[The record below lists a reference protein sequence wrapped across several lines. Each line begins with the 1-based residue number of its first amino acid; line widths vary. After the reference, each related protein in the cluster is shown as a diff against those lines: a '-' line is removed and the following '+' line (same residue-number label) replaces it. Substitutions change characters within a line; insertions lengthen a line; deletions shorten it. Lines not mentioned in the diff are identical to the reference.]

1 MRIKVWL
8 SACLVFFTTGV
19 FAQND
24 TIQATIV
31 LIGDAGELTNGRHPV
46 VEAAKK
52 TVKMDEKTTIL
63 YLGDNLYKTGL
74 PDDAVPNFAIAKAP
88 LDSQIHITRGN
99 TKTKVYFIPGN
110 HDWANGG
117 KNGYESILRVQ
128 SYIDILGNEL
138 VKMLPRDGCPG
149 PVEIEVNDDVTMILM
164 DSQWWLHE
172 EDKPGVESDCPFK
185 TEAEILT
192 ELDEILAK
200 NSRKMILFA
209 THHPFRSYGPHGGYF
224 TLKQHIFPLTDA
236 KPNLYIP
243 LPVLGSA
250 YPLTR
255 AVFGTAQDLQHPL
268 YQNMINDV
276 EEVIKGHPNVIYAAG
291 HEHGLQ
297 LIQDSGYNFIVSGGG
312 CKMSRVSKS
321 RNTKFAEE
329 STGFATLQVSV
340 NKNVRI
346 TFYEVHG
353 DSIKNVYSENILDFS
368 KVPELPKDTLREV
381 DFVYKDTVVIS
392 ASDQYKKLPGKFGRF
407 ILGNNYRN
415 VWNEPVTFKIFNIN
429 KEQGG
434 FKIKSLGGGKQT
446 KSLKLEDK
454 NGKEWS
460 LRTIEKDPEM
470 ALPVNL
476 RSTLAKDVVSD
487 VISASDPYAPL
498 AVAVLAK
505 AAGIPAAAPRY
516 FFVPD
521 DPSLGYYR
529 PLFANKV
536 VTLEDRD
543 PVADNDTKSTNKIQN
558 KLYEDIDDKIDQP
571 AVLNARLLDIL
582 IADFDRHADQW
593 KWGTKDTGK
602 GKLYYPV
609 PRDRDQAFFKSDGL
623 LVGYLSRRRMAYLKG
638 FTPRIKKINEFSFAA
653 RDFDRTFLNA
663 INEKKWK
670 EVADSFVV
678 KITDDVIVEAANA
691 YPREIK
697 PMRTQKVIKTL
708 KSRREQLVKE
718 SLKYYRFI
726 SRDVNINGS
735 NQSEFFHLSNDSGRL
750 NVKVYKI
757 SKKDRDTTSLIYNR
771 SFEKK
776 VTDELRIYGLNGDD
790 KFYIDNDVSSRIKVR
805 IIGGKGT
812 DTFNIAGNNRT
823 HIYDLSTENNMVLQD
838 RRVNNHFSSDVNV
851 NSFNDSRYQ
860 YDRVHIPR
868 VNAGFNAEDGI
879 LLGVGL
885 WVRRFGFRKNPYAYD
900 HKFGFLIAP
909 SRDAAYQFKYHGEL
923 NQLFNNKDVVLNAEF
938 VNPTLNSFFGIGN
951 RTEFDKDKG
960 VDYYRVRYKY
970 VSGDALIRVR
980 PTSFMNLSAGPS
992 FYHYWND
999 YSDNDNKILAN
1010 IASNNIQDSLQI
1022 FSNKIYTGFRVKMDI
1037 DYTNS
1042 EVFPTRG
1049 LRWITDFS
1057 QLYGMNDQSLT
1068 VGKIT
1073 TDMTIYA
1080 KVSDLSKFSSV
1091 LRVGAGHIF
1100 NDRYDYF
1107 QAVNLGA
1114 NNFLRGFRKNRFS
1127 GRTMF
1132 YAGTDLKYSLF
1143 RAKSKLLAG
1152 DVGAI
1157 GFYELGRVW
1166 AKNTDNGSFHHSYGG
1181 GFYFAP
1187 FDLILLSATIGIS
1200 DENALFNFTLGTRF
1214 NLTF

>member
-1 MRIKVWL
+1 MRIKARL
-8 SACLVFFTTGV
+8 SFLLLILFTKIY
-19 FAQND
+19 AQD
-24 TIQATIV
+24 SIQATIL
-31 LIGDAGELTNGRHPV
+31 LIGDAGALTNGRHPV
-46 VEAAKK
+46 VDAAKK
-52 TVKMDEKTTIL
+52 TVKMDEKTTVL

-74 PDDAVPNFAIAKAP
+74 PDDAVPNFAVAKAP

-117 KNGYESILRVQ
+117 KNGYQSILRVQ
-128 SYIDILGNEL
+128 SYIDILGNSL
-138 VKMLPRDGCPG
+138 VKMLPRDGCAG
-149 PVEIEVNDDVTMILM
+149 PEEVKINDDVTLVMM

-185 TEAEILT
+185 TKAEMLT
-192 ELDEILAK
+192 ELDEILSK
-200 NSRKMILFA
+200 NSKKLVLFA
-209 THHPFRSYGPHGGYF
+209 THHPFKSYGPHGGYF
-224 TLKQHIFPLTDA
+224 TLKQHIFPFTDA
-236 KPNLYIP
+236 RPNLYIP
-243 LPVLGSA
+243 LPVLGSV

-268 YQNMINDV
+268 YQTMIHDIS
-276 EEVIKGHPNVIYAAG
+276 EVIKGHPNVVYVAG

-297 LIQDSGYNFIVSGGG
+297 MIQDSSYNYIVSGGG

-321 RNTKFAEE
+321 KNTKYAKE
-329 STGFATLQVSV
+329 STGFVTLQVSK
-340 NKNVRI
+340 NKTVTAN
-346 TFYEVHG
+346 FYEVDG
-353 DSIKNVYSENILDFS
+353 DSVKKAYTQNILDFS

-381 DFVYKDTVVIS
+381 EFVYKDTVVIS
-392 ASDQYKKLPGKFGRF
+392 ASDQYKKPMTKFARW
-407 ILGNNYRN
+407 ILGENYRST
-415 VWNEPVTFKIFNIN
+415 WNQPVTFKIFNIN

-460 LRTIEKDPEM
+460 IRTIEKDPEM

-476 RSTLAKDVVSD
+476 RSTLAQDVVSD

-498 AVAVLAK
+498 PVAVLAK

-543 PVADNDTKSTNKIQN
+543 PVPDADTKSTNKILN
-558 KLYEDIDDKIDQP
+558 KLYEDNDDKIDQP

-623 LVGYLSRRRMAYLKG
+623 LVRYLSRRRMAYLNG
-638 FTPRIKKINEFSFAA
+638 FNKNVRKVNQLGFSA
-653 RDFDRTFLNA
+653 RDFDRSFLNA
-663 INEKKWK
+663 IDEKKWK

-678 KITDDVIVEAANA
+678 KMTDQVIDSAVNT
-691 YPREIK
+691 YPREIQ
-697 PMRTQKVIKTL
+697 PLRSAEVAATL
-708 KSRREQLVKE
+708 KSRRDQLVDK
-718 SLKYYRFI
+718 SMGYYRFI
-726 SRDVNINGS
+726 SRDVTVHGS
-735 NQSEFFHLSNDSGRL
+735 NQSEFFHISNDDGKMNL
-750 NVKVYKI
+750 KVYKI
-757 SKKDRDTTSLIYNR
+757 NKDKRDTTYLLYNR
-771 SFEKK
+771 TFDRK
-776 VTDELRIYGLNGDD
+776 VTDEIRLFGLNGDD
-790 KFYIDNDVSSRIKVR
+790 KFYIDGDVSSRIKVR
-805 IIGGKGT
+805 IVGGKGQ
-812 DTFNIAGNNRT
+812 DTFHIAGNNKT
-823 HIYDLSTENNMVLQD
+823 HIYDLSTEKNVLLKE
-838 RRVNNHFSSDVNV
+838 RKTNNHFSSDVNI
-851 NSFNDSRYQ
+851 NNFNDNRYQ
-860 YDRVHIPR
+860 YDRVHVPR

-879 LLGVGL
+879 LLGVGF
-885 WVRRFGFRKNPYAYD
+885 WVRRFGFRKDPYAFD

-909 SRDAAYQFKYHGEL
+909 SKDAAYQFKYRGEM
-923 NQLFNNKDVVLNAEF
+923 NQLFAKKDIVINAEF
-938 VNPTLNSFFGIGN
+938 VNPTLNSFFGVGN
-951 RTEFDKDKG
+951 TTEFDKDKG
-960 VDYYRVRYKY
+960 VDFYRVRYKY
-970 VSGDALIRVR
+970 ISTDFLLRAR
-980 PTSFMNLSAGPS
+980 PTGFLSISAGPT

-999 YSDNDNKILAN
+999 YSDNKSKILGS
-1010 IASNNIQDSLQI
+1010 IASSSLADSQRI
-1022 FSNKIYTGFRVKMDI
+1022 FSNKVYAGARARVDV
-1037 DYTNS
+1037 DYTNN
-1042 EVFPTRG
+1042 ELFPTRG
-1049 LRWITDFS
+1049 IRWHTDIS
-1057 QLYGMNDQSLT
+1057 HLYGLNDHSYDLT
-1068 VGKIT
+1068 KLT

-1080 KVSDLSKFSSV
+1080 KVSDVSKFSSV
-1091 LRVGAGHIF
+1091 LRIGAGHIF
-1100 NDRYDYF
+1100 NDKYDFF

-1127 GRTMF
+1127 GQTMF

-1143 RAKSKLLAG
+1143 HAKSKVLVG
-1152 DVGAI
+1152 DVGMI

-1166 AKNTDNGSFHHSYGG
+1166 AKGTPDGKFHQSYGG
-1181 GFYFAP
+1181 GLYFAP
-1187 FDLILLSATIGIS
+1187 FDLILLSGTVGFS
-1200 DENALFNFTLGTRF
+1200 DESVLFNFTLGTKF